1 MKLSEATDPEGQG
14 VVRGRLSLSQAA
26 RKGAEMHPQGY
37 GELVESRCTPE
48 GEETLCTCFLG
59 AAWAGLG
66 HDIHY
71 MEAEEEAQIC
81 YELKKVWP
89 LLDVVRKGPVHLH
102 GPLQSIITR
111 LNDLKR
117 WTREDI
123 ADWLESEGL

>member
-14 VVRGRLSLSQAA
+14 VVRGHLSLSQAA
-26 RKGAEMHPQGY
+26 RKGAEMHPQGF
-37 GELVESRCTPE
+37 GELVEEKE
-48 GEETLCTCFLG
+48 GENGPYLCTCFLG

-66 HDIHY
+66 KDIHY
-71 MEAEEEAQIC
+71 MYDEEDKWV
-81 YELKKVWP
+81 YEELRRAWP
-89 LLDVVRKGPVHLH
+89 ELERHHKGPVHLH
-102 GPLQSIITR
+102 GPLQAIITR